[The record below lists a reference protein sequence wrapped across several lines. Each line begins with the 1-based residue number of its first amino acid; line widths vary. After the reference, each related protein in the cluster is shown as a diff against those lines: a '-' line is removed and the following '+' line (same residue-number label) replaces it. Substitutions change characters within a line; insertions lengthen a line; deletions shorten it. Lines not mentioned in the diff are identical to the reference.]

1 MVHLKVRRAT
11 ALVLALSLTPMGLA
25 NAASRAHT
33 RPCAAVF
40 TGTGIVAWVTRTVVD
55 TMAKSGIRIDPNGGH

>member
-1 MVHLKVRRAT
+1 MVHLKVRRAA

-33 RPCAAVF
+33 RPRATVSA
-40 TGTGIVAWVTRTVVD
+40 GTGILAWVTRTVAD
-55 TMAKSGIRIDPNGGH
+55 AMEKSGIRIDPNGGH